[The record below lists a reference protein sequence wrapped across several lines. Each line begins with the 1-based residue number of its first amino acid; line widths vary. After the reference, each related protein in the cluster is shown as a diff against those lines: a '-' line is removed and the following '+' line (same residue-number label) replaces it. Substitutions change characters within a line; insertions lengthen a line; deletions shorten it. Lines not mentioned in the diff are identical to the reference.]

1 MGGSLPSDN
10 SEGWHLAVCGLNSLT
25 LSTRPLNPCRGREEQ
40 GSARRRTNLLSLML
54 DISLRITVTQRRERE
69 RVVREREEAREGYS
83 HLFNNP
89 DPNLFQNRGGR
100 ENVMGRCKHE
110 ELVALVPTN
119 RDFSKCNK
127 SM

>member
-1 MGGSLPSDN
+1 MCVCVCVSERVGGSLPSDN

-69 RVVREREEAREGYS
+69 RSERERGGEGGLLS
-83 HLFNNP
+83 FI
-89 DPNLFQNRGGR
+89 
-100 ENVMGRCKHE
+100 
-110 ELVALVPTN
+110 
-119 RDFSKCNK
+119 
-127 SM
+127 